1 MYPIFNRKDTT
12 SPGFNTPLAQLGQF
26 FKLLENQ
33 DKAFLNRNAGEL
45 SKNVTREI
53 SGGISVAGKG
63 HISPD
68 RKEKHS
74 HSTSNVHYLL
84 LL

>member
-1 MYPIFNRKDTT
+1 M
-12 SPGFNTPLAQLGQF
+12 
-26 FKLLENQ
+26 LLENQ
-33 DKAFLNRNAGEL
+33 DKAFLSHNTGEL
-45 SKNVTREI
+45 SQNVTREI
-53 SGGISVAGKG
+53 SGGISVAEKG
-63 HISPD
+63 HISSD